1 MKTKKYLIALAIFG
15 GMLFTAQATD
25 LIDLNGQ
32 TTTQIDKKNLRIP
45 TARINLYSKKEL
57 LLGL

>member
-15 GMLFTAQATD
+15 GALFTAQATD

-32 TTTQIDKKNLRIP
+32 TTTQIDKRLVRIP
-45 TARINLYSKKEL
+45 TH
-57 LLGL
+57 G

>member
-15 GMLFTAQATD
+15 GALFTAQATN

-32 TTTQIDKKNLRIP
+32 QTTDVDRRTIKIP
-45 TARINLYSKKEL
+45 RS
-57 LLGL
+57 G